1 MSKVMDTGIEGSI
14 DLLTGKKNAA
24 RAALRNGYNALISM
38 KEVCISRV
46 GLILTI

>member
-24 RAALRNGYNALISM
+24 RCRI
-38 KEVCISRV
+38 EEWI
-46 GLILTI
+46 